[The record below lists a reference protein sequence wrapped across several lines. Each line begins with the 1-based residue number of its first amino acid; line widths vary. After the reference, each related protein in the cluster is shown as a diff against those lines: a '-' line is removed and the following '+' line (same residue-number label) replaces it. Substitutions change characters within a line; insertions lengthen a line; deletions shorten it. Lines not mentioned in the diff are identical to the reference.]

1 MATKEDQETLR
12 LLVQQ
17 VSRAFYES
25 KFTII
30 LDQLARHPVL
40 KDDDLA
46 GRLGMQAKEINKLM
60 AVLTHDRLVQTHRQ
74 NELKEGAQ
82 RSVLKQYYYIDYQ
95 HFCNVVKW
103 RVAEMRRRIDTNLRN
118 ELDNRGYICPQCK
131 KSYSTIEVDRVMDFV
146 RGVFACEDCG
156 AELVDNEDADSVRG
170 SQDRMQRFN
179 KAMTFIR
186 EGLRKSEA
194 MVLPA
199 FDVVLW
205 VKNHSNEADR
215 QRASSSG
222 GLKVAG
228 SGPGSGQADD
238 SIGVVMS
245 MDKDEATR
253 RQERDA
259 AAEAK
264 RQQNAL
270 PEWIRKSTV
279 SGHLT
284 SVGIAETAR
293 AEAAATPSSNDE
305 ILRGLGTVG
314 LSKADEMKLEVMD
327 DIKPVIDHD
336 AIDYDRYYA
345 SLAASA
351 NGTPA
356 AIPGGDD
363 FGGSDDEDRKP
374 DVQYLNS
381 LSDYRKRSRSR
392 SDVGTHTPKL
402 AKLHDNGFEAA
413 KANGNGPVA
422 SNENT
427 HAIVVDGTP
436 SVDPTVFVNGAPKA
450 FSEVTEE
457 DHDLMTPEEYT
468 AYFEVLEA
476 QSAY

>member
-1 MATKEDQETLR
+1 MFL
-12 LLVQQ
+12 
-17 VSRAFYES
+17 
-25 KFTII
+25 FTC
-30 LDQLARHPVL
+30 
-40 KDDDLA
+40 
-46 GRLGMQAKEINKLM
+46 
-60 AVLTHDRLVQTHRQ
+60 LT
-74 NELKEGAQ
+74 
-82 RSVLKQYYYIDYQ
+82 
-95 HFCNVVKW
+95 
-103 RVAEMRRRIDTNLRN
+103 
-118 ELDNRGYICPQCK
+118 
-131 KSYSTIEVDRVMDFV
+131 
-146 RGVFACEDCG
+146 
-156 AELVDNEDADSVRG
+156 
-170 SQDRMQRFN
+170 
-179 KAMTFIR
+179 IR
-186 EGLRKSEA
+186 
-194 MVLPA
+194 

-336 AIDYDRYYA
+336 AIGTSNLCFYFTLLMRPADYDRYYA

-436 SVDPTVFVNGAPKA
+436 SVDPTVFGSCLLFDYCLTFIFIVPSIVNGAPKA